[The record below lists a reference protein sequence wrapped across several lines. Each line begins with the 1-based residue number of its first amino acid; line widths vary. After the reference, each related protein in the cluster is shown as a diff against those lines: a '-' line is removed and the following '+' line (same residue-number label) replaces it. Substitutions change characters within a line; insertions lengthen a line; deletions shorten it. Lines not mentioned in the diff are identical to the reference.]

1 MTESLYSVGFK
12 NKAPFCVSFAINLSL
27 KVKYPELKR
36 MKTISFKQLSKG
48 GKTKTLLD
56 QKLPIIVVFYQ
67 SVLYWKVSVLRT
79 KQMTA
84 KVVTRLLLWINVR
97 VVFFK
102 LKKSLIYFLLQ
113 ILITLKQVPVKRNL
127 TKPYFFPKQ
136 KKSLYPYKLLH
147 LSTAKEILSGKISE
161 FLSRK
166 TIFKTKNV
174 CFEGLHNHVLGG
186 EKSGI
191 ENVTLEKLSSFCWF
205 INW

>member
-1 MTESLYSVGFK
+1 MTESLYSIGFK
-12 NKAPFCVSFAINLSL
+12 SKAPFSVSFAINLSL
-27 KVKYPELKR
+27 KLKYQELKR

-102 LKKSLIYFLLQ
+102 LKKSFIYFL
-113 ILITLKQVPVKRNL
+113 RNL

-147 LSTAKEILSGKISE
+147 LSTAKEILSGKN
-161 FLSRK
+161 LR
-166 TIFKTKNV
+166 IFKQKND
-174 CFEGLHNHVLGG
+174 FQN
-186 EKSGI
+186 
-191 ENVTLEKLSSFCWF
+191 
-205 INW
+205 

>member
-1 MTESLYSVGFK
+1 MTESLYSIGFK
-12 NKAPFCVSFAINLSL
+12 SKAPFCVSFAINLSL
-27 KVKYPELKR
+27 KLKYQELKR
-36 MKTISFKQLSKG
+36 METISLKQLSKG
-48 GKTKTLLD
+48 GKTKTLLH

-102 LKKSLIYFLLQ
+102 LKKSFIYFL
-113 ILITLKQVPVKRNL
+113 RNL

-147 LSTAKEILSGKISE
+147 LSTAKEILSGKN
-161 FLSRK
+161 LR
-166 TIFKTKNV
+166 IFKQKND
-174 CFEGLHNHVLGG
+174 FQN
-186 EKSGI
+186 
-191 ENVTLEKLSSFCWF
+191 
-205 INW
+205 

>member
-27 KVKYPELKR
+27 KLKYPELKR

-136 KKSLYPYKLLH
+136 KKSLYPYKLLQS
-147 LSTAKEILSGKISE
+147 STAKEILSGKISE

-174 CFEGLHNHVLGG
+174 CF
-186 EKSGI
+186 
-191 ENVTLEKLSSFCWF
+191 
-205 INW
+205 

>member
-1 MTESLYSVGFK
+1 MTESLYSIGFK

-27 KVKYPELKR
+27 KLKYRGLKR

-84 KVVTRLLLWINVR
+84 KLVTRLLLWINVR

-113 ILITLKQVPVKRNL
+113 ILIILKQVPVKRNL

-174 CFEGLHNHVLGG
+174 CF
-186 EKSGI
+186 
-191 ENVTLEKLSSFCWF
+191 
-205 INW
+205 

>member
-1 MTESLYSVGFK
+1 MAKVVGLRNHKSLLTESLNSVGFK

-27 KVKYPELKR
+27 KLKYPELKR

-136 KKSLYPYKLLH
+136 KKSLYPYKLLQS
-147 LSTAKEILSGKISE
+147 STAKEILSGKISE

-174 CFEGLHNHVLGG
+174 CF
-186 EKSGI
+186 
-191 ENVTLEKLSSFCWF
+191 
-205 INW
+205 

>member
-27 KVKYPELKR
+27 KLKYREVKR

-56 QKLPIIVVFYQ
+56 QKLAIIVVFCQ

-113 ILITLKQVPVKRNL
+113 ILIILKQVPVKRNL
-127 TKPYFFPKQ
+127 TKPYFFSETEEIFIPLQALTLIDSQRNTVWKNLRIFKQ
-136 KKSLYPYKLLH
+136 KND
-147 LSTAKEILSGKISE
+147 
-161 FLSRK
+161 FQ
-166 TIFKTKNV
+166 N
-174 CFEGLHNHVLGG
+174 
-186 EKSGI
+186 
-191 ENVTLEKLSSFCWF
+191 
-205 INW
+205 